1 MAWNEDYPK
10 PGTNDRGS
18 DWVIVIVLLI
28 IIVAIASNNN
38 TTSEQVSETDVEQVS
53 ETNTGQDYE
62 PAPEENYEPIPE
74 TKYIIKRFN
83 GGWFQCDVN
92 DTNNWTLNLEDGTS
106 YNCILE
112 TEYDSFYHLRS
123 IDDNTLW
130 YSIPK
135 DFGMSYYNTDVS
147 THPFVEYKYI
157 YDGNY

>member
-10 PGTNDRGS
+10 PGTNDRGFV
-18 DWVIVIVLLI
+18 WFIVLLI
-28 IIVAIASNNN
+28 IILAIANNNN

-53 ETNTGQDYE
+53 ETNTEQDYE

-106 YNCILE
+106 YNCTLE
-112 TEYDSFYHLRS
+112 TE
-123 IDDNTLW
+123 DDNYYNILGIG
-130 YSIPK
+130 YSLYAVPK
-135 DFGMSYYNTDVS
+135 DYGMSYSWNEQTQTFD
-147 THPFVEYKYI
+147 EYKYI

>member
-10 PGTNDRGS
+10 PGTNNRGF

-53 ETNTGQDYE
+53 ETNTEQDYE

-74 TKYIIKRFN
+74 TKYIIKRFVD
-83 GGWFQCDVN
+83 GWFQCDVN
-92 DTNNWTLNLEDGTS
+92 DTNNWTLNFNDGTS

-112 TEYDSFYHLRS
+112 TE
-123 IDDNTLW
+123 DDNFYYLRNIVANHLL

-135 DFGMSYYNTDVS
+135 NFGRSYVRNEESQTFY
-147 THPFVEYKYI
+147 EIWYI
-157 YDGNY
+157 TEGNY